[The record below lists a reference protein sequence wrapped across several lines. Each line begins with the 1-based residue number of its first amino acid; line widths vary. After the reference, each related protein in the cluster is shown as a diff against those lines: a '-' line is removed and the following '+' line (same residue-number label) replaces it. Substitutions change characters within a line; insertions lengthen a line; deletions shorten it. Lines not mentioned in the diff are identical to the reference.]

1 MVTFPWVGIYDLS
14 ALTSLEPT
22 RIRAVDLR
30 VSFRIYD
37 CFQVPGGST
46 LGSGIM
52 DAPPI
57 IRYTFVSKIWDFVF
71 GCLLIGGVP
80 LSTYWLLV
88 LLSDL
93 PCNFVF
99 HHYGERA
106 AFRLQMVL
114 LAIAFFAGFP
124 AFIFAIFWRTRHR
137 VLPKSLLVLEIVVA
151 IVWAFFFFA
160 CLGVI
165 IGPNDDAS

>member
-1 MVTFPWVGIYDLS
+1 
-14 ALTSLEPT
+14 
-22 RIRAVDLR
+22 
-30 VSFRIYD
+30 
-37 CFQVPGGST
+37 
-46 LGSGIM
+46 M

-57 IRYTFVSKIWDFVF
+57 IRHRLIAKVWDFVF
-71 GCLLIGGVP
+71 GSILVGGAP
-80 LSTYWLLV
+80 LATYWLLA

-99 HHYGERA
+99 YHYGERA

-114 LAIAFFAGFP
+114 LTIAFFAAFP
-124 AFIFAIFWRTRHR
+124 AFIFAIVWRTRHR
-137 VLPKSLLVLEIVVA
+137 VIPRSLLAFEVFVA

-165 IGPNDDAS
+165 IGPNDDWNQR